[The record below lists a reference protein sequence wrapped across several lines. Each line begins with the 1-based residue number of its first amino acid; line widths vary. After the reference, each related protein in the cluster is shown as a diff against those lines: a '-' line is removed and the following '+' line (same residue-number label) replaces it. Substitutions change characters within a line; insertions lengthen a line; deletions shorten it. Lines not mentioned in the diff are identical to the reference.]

1 MWGWFPLTIIPA
13 TSRREVI
20 IINPDVN
27 LYIWQPGHWWMCW
40 SFSHIAM
47 CFSPTSSL
55 HPWQPRGSDTFLGHR
70 EMGGSCSKS
79 SISRRDFWCLS
90 QEVWPVHG
98 KITCKEWDS
107 TSKGG
112 EQKSM
117 DWFSW
122 ENLNRKPMGFTIKC
136 RGFLKIFPPILWKK
150 EVFCLLPFWSSETI
164 SVLPVEL
171 LKWMVQV
178 IPNCSNTATP
188 LGFTL
193 GSIIDKGRPFFPVA
207 KVVVNRLRHEKLP
220 VSNPKWLI
228 HGHP

>member
-98 KITCKEWDS
+98 KITCKEWDQPARVV
-107 TSKGG
+107 SKNP
-112 EQKSM
+112 
-117 DWFSW
+117 W
-122 ENLNRKPMGFTIKC
+122 I
-136 RGFLKIFPPILWKK
+136 GFLGKILTGNPW
-150 EVFCLLPFWSSETI
+150 
-164 SVLPVEL
+164 VLPSNVGVSWKCSLQFCEKRKCSAYYRSGHQKRYPCCQWSCCNRWC
-171 LKWMVQV
+171 KWSP
-178 IPNCSNTATP
+178 IAATRQH
-188 LGFTL
+188 LWD
-193 GSIIDKGRPFFPVA
+193 SQ
-207 KVVVNRLRHEKLP
+207 
-220 VSNPKWLI
+220 
-228 HGHP
+228 